1 MRLIDAD
8 ELIYFTVDESDPP
21 FSFVPKEFID
31 EADELVTCKECLFCY
46 LKDGHTGTCDNR
58 WGMNG
63 TVKPGDYCSRGK
75 RKNEDRADRC
85 GRTQLP

>member
-1 MRLIDAD
+1 MNDQKI
-8 ELIYFTVDESDPP
+8 
-21 FSFVPKEFID
+21 
-31 EADELVTCKECLFCY
+31 VTCKECLFCY

-75 RKNEDRADRC
+75 KREQVSERKD
-85 GRTQLP
+85 GRL

>member
-1 MRLIDAD
+1 MS
-8 ELIYFTVDESDPP
+8 EQ
-21 FSFVPKEFID
+21 KEV
-31 EADELVTCKECLFCY
+31 VTCKECLFCY

-75 RKNEDRADRC
+75 KREQVPERKDRR
-85 GRTQLP
+85 L